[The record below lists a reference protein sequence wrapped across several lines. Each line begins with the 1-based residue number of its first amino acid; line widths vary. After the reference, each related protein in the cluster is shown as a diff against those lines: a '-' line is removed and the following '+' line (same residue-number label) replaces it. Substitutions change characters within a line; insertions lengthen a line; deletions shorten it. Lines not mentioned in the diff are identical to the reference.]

1 MGLINILDKIIG
13 RQEKNSKN
21 AAKERL
27 QLVLLHDRTD
37 LPSEKMEE
45 MKREIFAVVSKY
57 IDIDLDALEM
67 NLERIDQCVA
77 LVANIP
83 IKKSKSYEGT
93 SQP

>member
-1 MGLINILDKIIG
+1 MGLINILDKLIG
-13 RQEKNSKN
+13 RQEKNSKDD
-21 AAKERL
+21 AKKRL

-37 LPSEKMEE
+37 LPSDKMEE

-67 NLERIDQCVA
+67 NLEKVDECVA

-83 IKKSKSYEGT
+83 IRKTKNLN
-93 SQP
+93 

>member
-1 MGLINILDKIIG
+1 MRLISILDRLIG
-13 RQEKNSKN
+13 KQEKNTKSD
-21 AAKERL
+21 AKKRL

-67 NLERIDQCVA
+67 NLEKADECIA

-83 IKKSKSYEGT
+83 IRKPKLQE
-93 SQP
+93 